1 VVYAALQGAR
11 TAVAGVADVVAV
23 LKEQQTSSLE
33 RIRRQR
39 R

>member
-1 VVYAALQGAR
+1 MVYAALQGAR
-11 TAVAGVADVVAV
+11 TGVARVADVVAV

-33 RIRRQR
+33 QIRRQR